1 MGQGVPPSLCR
12 GRRGFLLSVR
22 HNMAPAKRVYEP
34 RIFEG
39 RVMLAEEQE
48 EIYMRLLTSKHM
60 ESVTDSMREL
70 ILEEWPELAHKLPP
84 KRPHG

>member
-1 MGQGVPPSLCR
+1 MVIAEMVSVGVS
-12 GRRGFLLSVR
+12 
-22 HNMAPAKRVYEP
+22 
-34 RIFEG
+34 
-39 RVMLAEEQE
+39 EEQE